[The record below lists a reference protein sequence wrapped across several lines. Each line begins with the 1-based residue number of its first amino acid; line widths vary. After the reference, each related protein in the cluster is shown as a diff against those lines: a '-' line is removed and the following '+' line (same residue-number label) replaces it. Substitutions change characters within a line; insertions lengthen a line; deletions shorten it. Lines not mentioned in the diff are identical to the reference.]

1 MPHYL
6 KDGQREHRWL
16 KIDKTALTQYQTY
29 FGMMATKTIPMLFFA
44 RYWPEF
50 DLFKTLSHE
59 ALYLTETVVT
69 ETQPLMYDEWI
80 EATLE
85 IKTIRKIKQFERY
98 QFELQLPK
106 QNRITQIFV
115 KWVK

>member
-6 KDGQREHRWL
+6 KDGQHEHRLL
-16 KIDKTALTQYQTY
+16 KIDETALTQYQSY
-29 FGMMATKTIPMLFFA
+29 FGLEKTKAIPILFFA

-50 DLFKTLSHE
+50 DLFKALSHE
-59 ALYLTETVVT
+59 ALYLTETIVT
-69 ETQPLMYDEWI
+69 EIQPLMYDEWI

-85 IKTIRKIKQFERY
+85 IKTICKIKQFERY

-115 KWVK
+115 KRVK